1 MFRWGDEARRDFVRE
16 HVMTGR
22 HRLAVGFGE
31 PNSGFDTAALR
42 TTAEDHGAPFLVPQT
57 VGVHPDSRKAELR
70 DALACAGVRR
80 VVSLGRA
87 GGRPPGLSHDGF
99 HPLQRLTRWVND
111 ERIGLRSAVGTRA
124 PDGLVGHGQ
133 ANSHSSVTTDTL
145 DSLRTDS
152 RRLSLAEQFET
163 RHGGMGG
170 GRPCDR

>member
-1 MFRWGDEARRDFVRE
+1 
-16 HVMTGR
+16 MTGC
-22 HRLAVGFGE
+22 HHLAVGFGE
-31 PNSGFDTAALR
+31 SDSGPDTAALR
-42 TTAEDHGAPFLVPQT
+42 TTAEERGDHCLVPQT
-57 VGVHPDSRKAELR
+57 VGVHPVTRKAEPC
-70 DALACAGVRR
+70 DALACAGVQRL
-80 VVSLGRA
+80 VSLGRA
-87 GGRPPGLSHDGF
+87 GGRPTGLSHDGL
-99 HPLQRLTRWVND
+99 HPLQRLMRRVND

-124 PDGLVGHGQ
+124 PDGLGGHGQ

>member
-1 MFRWGDEARRDFVRE
+1 
-16 HVMTGR
+16 MTGR
-22 HRLAVGFGE
+22 HRLAVGFSE
-31 PNSGFDTAALR
+31 PISGSDTAALR
-42 TTAEDHGAPFLVPQT
+42 TTAEDHGHHFPVPQT
-57 VGVHPDSRKAELR
+57 AGVHPDTRKAEPR
-70 DALACAGVRR
+70 DALACVGVRR

-87 GGRPPGLSHDGF
+87 GGGPPGLSRDGF
-99 HPLQRLTRWVND
+99 HPLQRLMRRVDD

-124 PDGLVGHGQ
+124 PDGLVGYGQ